1 VYRPPPIQSVGGP
14 IPHPSNI
21 VVVVMGDTPAGTF
34 VVNLLIMFLVVS
46 QSDKIY
52 LRKYQAGSLKMR
64 SIDYS
69 LRFGRRRHFFI
80 GSFLT
85 VALGVSCVIC
95 AADGDL
101 DPSWHSD
108 GVATLGVTET
118 RYAGNA
124 IALQCDG
131 KVVVAGI
138 ANGAG
143 ESAELA
149 VVRYNTD
156 GSLDTSFAT
165 NGLFAIDVGDIGSSG
180 WGVAVQADGK
190 IVVVGGT
197 VVIFGGT
204 QFLVMRLTSGGVL
217 DTTFAGDGIEI
228 FNFGSSSWARSV
240 AIQGDGRVVV
250 VGTST
255 NLSAIAVARFTTN
268 GHFDSSFDD
277 DGKTLVDF
285 EQGDDEG
292 WGVAVQEDGRIL
304 VVGTASVGAGSV
316 AVVIRFLVDG
326 TLDTS
331 FGVGGGGAAA
341 VDFGIY
347 SDGRGIAVQEDGKI
361 VVVGITDDATSVAVA
376 RLTSGGLLDTTFSGD
391 GMVTHDF
398 GEGFD
403 EGWDVALQGDG
414 RIVVTG
420 SGYTSGSHKL
430 AVLRFLADGSLDPS
444 LGGSG
449 SLLVSLGTDFVGRAV
464 AVQPNDRKLL
474 VAGTVSTSVNESQL
488 AVVRLIGDSNLIFAA
503 GFECGDTTAWSST
516 NP

>member
-1 VYRPPPIQSVGGP
+1 
-14 IPHPSNI
+14 
-21 VVVVMGDTPAGTF
+21 
-34 VVNLLIMFLVVS
+34 
-46 QSDKIY
+46 
-52 LRKYQAGSLKMR
+52 MR
-64 SIDYS
+64 SIDCS
-69 LRFGRRRHFFI
+69 FPFNPRRNFFI
-80 GSFLT
+80 HCFLV
-85 VALGVSCVIC
+85 VALGVSCVGF

-108 GVATLGVTET
+108 GVATLGVTDT

-149 VVRYNTD
+149 VVRYNPD
-156 GSLDTSFAT
+156 GSLDSSFAT

-197 VVIFGGT
+197 VLMFGGT

-228 FNFGSSSWARSV
+228 FNFGAASRARAV
-240 AIQGDGRVVV
+240 ALQGDGRSVI

-255 NLSAIAVARFTTN
+255 YLSAIAAARFTTN
-268 GHFDSSFDD
+268 GHFDYSFDA
-277 DGKTLVDF
+277 DGKQLIDF
-285 EQGDDEG
+285 TFGDDEG

-304 VVGTASVGAGSV
+304 VVGTASVVAGSV
-316 AVVIRFLVDG
+316 VAVIRFLSDG

-331 FGVGGGGAAA
+331 FGAGAGGAAA
-341 VDFGIY
+341 VDFGTY
-347 SDGRGIAVQEDGKI
+347 SHGRAIAVQEDGKI
-361 VVVGITDDATSVAVA
+361 VVVGITDDGTSVAVA
-376 RLTSGGLLDTTFSGD
+376 RLTSAGLLDTTFSGD
-391 GMVTHDF
+391 GMVTRDF
-398 GEGFD
+398 GEGID
-403 EGWDVALQGDG
+403 EGWDVALQGGG

-449 SLLVSLGTDFVGRAV
+449 FVLVSLGTDFVGRAV
-464 AVQPNDRKLL
+464 AVQPNDWKLV
-474 VAGTVSTSVNESQL
+474 VAGIVSISVNETQL
-488 AVVRLIGDSNLIFAA
+488 AVVRLIGDDSLIFAA
-503 GFECGDTTAWSST
+503 GFECGATSAWSST
-516 NP
+516 IP